1 MVEVVIVI
9 TRTTKVVGSHI
20 SFILIVALGAY
31 EIKAPHEGPEAIT
44 LHIPADSV
52 HVVKRN
58 ELLKI
63 QSAAVVLVEKFEQ
76 VRRHVP
82 ASFEEIRE
90 LVGAHFPVS
99 VRVH

>member
-20 SFILIVALGAY
+20 SIILIVALGAY

-63 QSAAVVLVEKFEQ
+63 QSAEKFEQ
-76 VRRHVP
+76 VRQHVR

-99 VRVH
+99 VRVY